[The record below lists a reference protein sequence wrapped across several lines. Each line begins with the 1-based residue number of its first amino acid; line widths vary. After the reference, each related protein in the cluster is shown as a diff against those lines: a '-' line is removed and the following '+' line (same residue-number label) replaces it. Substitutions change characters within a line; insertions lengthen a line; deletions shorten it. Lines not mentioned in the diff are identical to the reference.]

1 MKIYA
6 LLEHNIV
13 YNIIET
19 DDSGWPEGIDIT
31 DLDIRPSIR
40 WTYDEE
46 TATFTAPQP
55 DDETPPPDSGPAPPV
70 RRIITNLA
78 FDLRFTLEERV
89 AIELASIDDPTAD
102 METRAQKAALRVS
115 QERSKKAMF
124 TDLDD
129 PVTRG
134 GVDYMEQVGLLATG
148 RAVEI
153 LDGEIQPGEVPW
165 NV

>member
-6 LLEHNIV
+6 LLQNNIV

-31 DLDIRPSIR
+31 DLDVRPSIG

-46 TATFTAPQP
+46 TEEFAVPEPA
-55 DDETPPPDSGPAPPV
+55 DETPPPESDPPPV

-78 FDLRFTLEERV
+78 FDLRFTMAERV
-89 AIELASIDDPTAD
+89 AIELASIDDPAAD
-102 METRAQKAALRVS
+102 METRAQQAALRVS
-115 QERSKKAMF
+115 QERSRKASY

-134 GVDYMEQVGLLATG
+134 GVDYMEQAGLIAPG
-148 RAVEI
+148 RALEI
-153 LDGEIQPGEVPW
+153 LDGEIQAGEIPW